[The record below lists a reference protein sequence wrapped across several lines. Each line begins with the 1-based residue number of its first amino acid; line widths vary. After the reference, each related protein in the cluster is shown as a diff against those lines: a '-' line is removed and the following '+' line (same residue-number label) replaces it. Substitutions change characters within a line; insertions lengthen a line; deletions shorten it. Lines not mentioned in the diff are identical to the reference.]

1 MCDGAVYAAA
11 AAAGALTHLPR
22 LLKPMNSPAPH
33 SSLSFRGRLVRLFVS
48 TLMRRTLAQPA
59 TPNSRA
65 ELEKLAKLILTPRG
79 TKITF
84 NPLGGIPTEW
94 VANPAA
100 GARGFVLYLHGGG
113 YVTGSPRTH
122 RGLTARIA
130 RGARVCVA
138 VPDYRLAPEHP
149 HPAAVDDA
157 LAAYQGL
164 LDQGIPAN
172 KIIIAGDS
180 AGGGLS
186 MALALRLKAAPL
198 PQPAGIVLLSPFVDL
213 HLNSGSMSSPTQKE
227 WLLTKSFMYSAA
239 KDYAAG
245 QDPTT
250 PTLSP
255 LFADL
260 AGLPPI
266 FIQVGTDEVLLDD
279 STRLAQAAT
288 QQGVPVTLQ
297 VWPQLWH
304 VWQLHGGQ
312 MPEADQAIK
321 GISDFVHGRLTGK
334 L

>member
-1 MCDGAVYAAA
+1 
-11 AAAGALTHLPR
+11 
-22 LLKPMNSPAPH
+22 MNAPAQN
-33 SSLSFRGRLVRLFVS
+33 SSISIRGWLVRLFVS
-48 TLMRRTLAQPA
+48 TIMRRTLAQPA
-59 TPNSRA
+59 TLESRGQ
-65 ELEKLAKLILTPRG
+65 LEKLAKLLFAPRG
-79 TKITF
+79 TKLTF
-84 NPLGGIPTEW
+84 NPLGGIDTEW

-130 RGARVCVA
+130 RSARVCVV

-157 LAAYQGL
+157 LAAYKGL

-172 KIIIAGDS
+172 KIIVAGDS

-227 WLLTKSFMYSAA
+227 WLLSKDFMYAAA
-239 KDYAAG
+239 KDYGGG
-245 QDPTT
+245 QDPML

-260 AGLPPI
+260 TGLPPI

-288 QQGVPVTLQ
+288 KQRVPVTLQ
-297 VWPQLWH
+297 IWPKMWH

-321 GISDFVHGRLTGK
+321 GICEFVHGRLTGK